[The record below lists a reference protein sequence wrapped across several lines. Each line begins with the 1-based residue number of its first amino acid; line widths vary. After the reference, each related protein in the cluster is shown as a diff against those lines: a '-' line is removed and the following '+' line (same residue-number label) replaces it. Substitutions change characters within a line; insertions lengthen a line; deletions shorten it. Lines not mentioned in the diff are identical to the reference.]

1 MGIAQKLSTSRFG
14 PSVPKRQVLNAVNLH
29 ASHFYGAM
37 LWDFTSDICGQ
48 FYRSWNTCVKLAW
61 DIPRSTHTY
70 LVDNLFGVNQVSH
83 KNQMLSRYVNFHK
96 SLLKSISREVQVVAN
111 IVSRDI
117 RSTTGKNLAF
127 IEMESK
133 LDPWKASAAQV
144 RSSLPKCEVPDQ
156 ELWRLPLLKQ
166 YIDHRQELKTQCEDT
181 KEISKLIDALCST

>member
-1 MGIAQKLSTSRFG
+1 M
-14 PSVPKRQVLNAVNLH
+14 
-29 ASHFYGAM
+29 
-37 LWDFTSDICGQ
+37 
-48 FYRSWNTCVKLAW
+48 
-61 DIPRSTHTY
+61 
-70 LVDNLFGVNQVSH
+70 
-83 KNQMLSRYVNFHK
+83 
-96 SLLKSISREVQVVAN
+96 VAN

-144 RSSLPKCEVPDQ
+144 RSSLPKSEVPPQ
-156 ELWRLPLLKQ
+156 EQWRLPLLKQ